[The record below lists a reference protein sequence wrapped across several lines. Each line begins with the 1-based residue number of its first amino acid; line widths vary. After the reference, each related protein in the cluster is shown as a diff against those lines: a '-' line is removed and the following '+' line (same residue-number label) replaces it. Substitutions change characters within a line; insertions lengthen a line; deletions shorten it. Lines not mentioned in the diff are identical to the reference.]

1 MKKLGGILVAA
12 AAVFVLG
19 ACGGSSDKQGS
30 KSETV
35 TVESIK
41 KAGTLKVGTSADFSP
56 FEFHTM
62 VDGKDQIVGADIDI
76 AQAIADKLGVKME
89 VVDTDFDAVLSGL
102 KGGNVDIAISGISAT
117 ADRKK
122 SFDFTD
128 NYYNPPQGILINK
141 KNAATYTSVD
151 SLAGKK
157 VGAQKGSIQEPI
169 VKDQIPEA
177 NMVSIAKVPT
187 MVNEVKEG
195 TLDAMVIETTVAQ
208 SYIDQNPDLQLADI
222 TLEHDDENAFAITIP
237 KGATELQKELNS
249 ILKELIDSG
258 KIDEYVK
265 NAVQL
270 ADKSGE

>member
-1 MKKLGGILVAA
+1 MKKIGGILMAA

-30 KSETV
+30 ESAKV

-89 VVDTDFDAVLSGL
+89 IVDTDFDAVLAGL

-128 NYYNPPQGILINK
+128 NYYNPPQAVLINK
-141 KNAATYTSVD
+141 KNASVYTSVD
-151 SLAGKK
+151 TLAGKK
-157 VGAQKGSIQEPI
+157 VGAQKGSIQEPV
-169 VKDQIPEA
+169 VKEQIPEA

-195 TLDAMVIETTVAQ
+195 TLDAMVIEATVAQ
-208 SYIDQNPDLQLADI
+208 SYIDQNPDLQLAEI
-222 TLEHDDENAFAITIP
+222 TLKHDDENAFAIAIP